1 MFDIAA
7 HAVSAYLGEWG
18 YYIRALALIR
28 WNTVRYVRKQCT
40 SSSVRVT
47 TRVTLYETK
56 EQLIALP
63 SGYEQTQIHSLVK
76 HLRSRVLQRL
86 TQAATVKM
94 RCLLF
99 AFLFL
104 FSLRVTRGSEVRLIG
119 GKHVYEGRVE
129 IKYDGEWRAICD
141 HKWDKKAA
149 AVVCRML
156 GFPDALR
163 FTKG

>member
-1 MFDIAA
+1 M
-7 HAVSAYLGEWG
+7 
-18 YYIRALALIR
+18 RRLA
-28 WNTVRYVRKQCT
+28 
-40 SSSVRVT
+40 
-47 TRVTLYETK
+47 
-56 EQLIALP
+56 
-63 SGYEQTQIHSLVK
+63 
-76 HLRSRVLQRL
+76 
-86 TQAATVKM
+86 
-94 RCLLF
+94 F

-163 FTKG
+163 FTKGWVFYSVWRQYNCVKTQILNEGLNLPGDSFVLPTWLCACAAEQGMVFIFQGLESKQGIQINHFMSYRKPLKKCKVSWC

>member
-1 MFDIAA
+1 M
-7 HAVSAYLGEWG
+7 G
-18 YYIRALALIR
+18 R
-28 WNTVRYVRKQCT
+28 
-40 SSSVRVT
+40 
-47 TRVTLYETK
+47 
-56 EQLIALP
+56 LP
-63 SGYEQTQIHSLVK
+63 
-76 HLRSRVLQRL
+76 
-86 TQAATVKM
+86 
-94 RCLLF
+94 F